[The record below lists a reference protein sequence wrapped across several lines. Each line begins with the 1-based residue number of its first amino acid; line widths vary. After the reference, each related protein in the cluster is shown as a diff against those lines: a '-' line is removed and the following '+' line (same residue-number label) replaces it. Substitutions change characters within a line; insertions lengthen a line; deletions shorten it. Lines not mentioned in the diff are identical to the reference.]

1 MNGDLKS
8 YKFKL
13 QTQQKTLMV
22 FMNGKT
28 AINVK
33 KRQIIASNSNHISGN
48 LYDNTKN
55 LDKIEAVEK
64 Y

>member
-1 MNGDLKS
+1 
-8 YKFKL
+8 
-13 QTQQKTLMV
+13 MV

-48 LYDNTKN
+48 SYDDTEN

-64 Y
+64 